1 MRCGGR
7 NEDTGIVALLR
18 RAVLVLHLTQ
28 EGRDKGALDQVQPAE
43 GGSGIWTTRFFG
55 WSSAWWGFFSSF
67 SCFAW
72 PAAGKVRSQV
82 RVAVEGFAGGSAA
95 SLG

>member
-1 MRCGGR
+1 MDNPVLWVVVGVVG
-7 NEDTGIVALLR
+7 VLL
-18 RAVLVLHLTQ
+18 L
-28 EGRDKGALDQVQPAE
+28 
-43 GGSGIWTTRFFG
+43 I
-55 WSSAWWGFFSSF
+55 

-72 PAAGKVRSQV
+72 PAVGKVRSLV

>member
-1 MRCGGR
+1 MD
-7 NEDTGIVALLR
+7 NP
-18 RAVLVLHLTQ
+18 VLWVVV
-28 EGRDKGALDQVQPAE
+28 GVV
-43 GGSGIWTTRFFG
+43 
-55 WSSAWWGFFSSF
+55 GFFSSF